1 MFKIIAF
8 FIMTL
13 FARLY
18 VRVGILLKC
27 GKHLH
32 YHIISLREEVCGIK
46 LVLDF
51 SFFSAVFSD
60 IYNTMLLI
68 KYPINHDSEEY
79 QLIVTS
85 RSLSNNH
92 HNLTSQ
98 QVTASYNPAI
108 KTDETDVITYRP

>member
-1 MFKIIAF
+1 
-8 FIMTL
+8 
-13 FARLY
+13 
-18 VRVGILLKC
+18 
-27 GKHLH
+27 
-32 YHIISLREEVCGIK
+32 
-46 LVLDF
+46 
-51 SFFSAVFSD
+51 
-60 IYNTMLLI
+60 MLLI
-68 KYPINHDSEEY
+68 KYPINYDSEEY